1 MNGSRP
7 AGVHVEMIRTTGA
20 ALKGEPVGL
29 SAPSFEEFFASQN
42 QRLLRALFVL
52 TGSSSDAEEITQ
64 DTFVAVWERWDRVS
78 LMEDPVGY
86 LFKAA
91 LNRHRSRTRRALRV
105 ARRAMRPSHPAD
117 WLAQVE
123 HRDALLAALDGLS
136 LRRRTALV
144 LVELLG
150 YGSVDAGRLM
160 GVADS
165 TVRRLVSDAKAD
177 LRQRLGEEDDH

>member
-7 AGVHVEMIRTTGA
+7 AGVHGGMVRTTGA
-20 ALKGEPVGL
+20 ALKEESVRLP
-29 SAPSFEEFFASQN
+29 APSFEEFFGSQN

-52 TGSSSDAEEITQ
+52 TGSSVEAEEITQ

-78 LMEDPVGY
+78 VMEDPIGY
-86 LFKAA
+86 LFRAA
-91 LNRHRSRTRRALRV
+91 LNSHRSRTRRALRA
-105 ARRAMRPSHPAD
+105 ARQAIRPTHPSD
-117 WLAQVE
+117 ELAQVE
-123 HRDALLAALDGLS
+123 HRDALLAGLDGLS

-144 LVELLG
+144 LVALLG
-150 YGSVDAGRLM
+150 YDSVAAGRLM

-177 LRQRLGEEDDH
+177 LRQRLGEEG